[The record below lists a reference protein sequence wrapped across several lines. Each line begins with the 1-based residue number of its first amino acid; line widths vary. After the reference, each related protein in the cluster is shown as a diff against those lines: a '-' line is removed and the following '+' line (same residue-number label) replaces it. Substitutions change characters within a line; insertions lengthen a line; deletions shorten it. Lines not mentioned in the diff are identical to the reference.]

1 MIGAI
6 FELLDLPEDR
16 VGYELQAHVQDSDGW
31 ITPLKLR
38 PAGAEEFRA
47 AWSRLG
53 GETRRVSEYVT
64 VDLNGL
70 SAGEYVLWLT
80 ATLSES
86 GERGESGRM
95 LTVR

>member
-1 MIGAI
+1 M
-6 FELLDLPEDR
+6 
-16 VGYELQAHVQDSDGW
+16 S
-31 ITPLKLR
+31 
-38 PAGAEEFRA
+38 
-47 AWSRLG
+47 WSRLG

-64 VDLNGL
+64 VDLTRL

-80 ATLSES
+80 ATVSES